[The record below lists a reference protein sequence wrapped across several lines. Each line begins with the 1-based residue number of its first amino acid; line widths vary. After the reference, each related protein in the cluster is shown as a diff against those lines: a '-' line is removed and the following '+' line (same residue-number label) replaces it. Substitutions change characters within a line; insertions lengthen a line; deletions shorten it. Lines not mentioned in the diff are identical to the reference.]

1 MTGIEIFL
9 FLVGG
14 LLMLFAGG
22 EGLVRGSSSLALR
35 AGISPLVIGLTVVAF
50 GTSSPE
56 LIVSVKAALQKNSA
70 ISLGNVIGSN
80 IANIALILGISAII
94 RPLNVHL
101 NVIRREIPIMIFVT
115 AILIFFLIDGNIS
128 STNGFILVTL
138 LVFYVLINI
147 YLSNKEKNKEAEK
160 EFANEIKTNLSL
172 PIAALMV
179 LAGLALLIIGA
190 DLFIKGA
197 VALARIFKV
206 SDIIIG
212 LTVVAFGTSLPELIT
227 SMVAAFKKESDIAI
241 GNIVGSNIF
250 NILSILGIASIITP
264 ISTKEVNS
272 IDILVLIITSIV
284 LLPLSWSG
292 LRITRLEGIVLAIGY
307 FIYVYSM
314 IPK

>member
-9 FLVGG
+9 FLAGG
-14 LLMLFAGG
+14 LIMLYAGG

-115 AILIFFLIDGNIS
+115 VILIFFLIDGNIS

-138 LVFYVLINI
+138 LVFYVIISI

-212 LTVVAFGTSLPELIT
+212 LTVVAVGTSLPELIT

-241 GNIVGSNIF
+241 GNVVGSNIF
-250 NILSILGIASIITP
+250 NILDILGIASIITP

-292 LRITRLEGIVLAIGY
+292 LRITRLEGIVLVIGY